1 MTLDINDL
9 KILEFLDK
17 NSRVPYD
24 SIGKTVGLTGNAVRS
39 RVIQMIDDQVIEK
52 FVFKIHPE
60 IFGVKTVYLKFRCLD
75 KINTAKIIEE
85 RIESEKDPRFAEIIT
100 GINGEVVVLVYGQGQ
115 ADLQSAIKDLKKK
128 FHDFEFGFQIERYIP
143 PLEEVKL
150 NNSLLKIINCLID
163 NVRMSVADLAKIC
176 NMTSKS
182 VKYYLKQI
190 ELQKIGRFSVNYQP
204 YKISKRVFVNFFI
217 SKPKMD
223 YIQFANLFEGLKKDL
238 NSAIFKDYLLVTPPG
253 IFCDI
258 TVESLEEIDLIEKRI
273 IHFLK
278 DDYHYEKMFPSRVIF
293 RKQNL
298 VHEIIRKK
306 ISELE
311 TVRD

>member
-1 MTLDINDL
+1 MDINDL
-9 KILEFLDK
+9 KILEYLDK

-24 SIGKTVGLTGNAVRS
+24 KIGRSVNLTGNAVRS
-39 RVIQMIDDQVIEK
+39 RVIQMINDQVIEK

-60 IFGVKTVYLKFRCLD
+60 IFGVNTVYLKFKCPD
-75 KINTAKIIEE
+75 KINTAKIVEQ
-85 RIESEKDPRFAEIIT
+85 RIGIDKDPRFAEIIT
-100 GINGEVVVLVYGQGQ
+100 GINGEVVVHVYGQGEENLQ
-115 ADLQSAIKDLKKK
+115 AAIKELKKK
-128 FHDFEFGFQIERYIP
+128 FHDFEFGFQIQRYIP

-182 VKYYLKQI
+182 VKYYIKQI

-204 YKISKRVFVNFFI
+204 YKISKRIFVNFFI
-217 SKPKMD
+217 TKSKMD
-223 YIQFANLFEGLKKDL
+223 YIQFANLFEGLKKDI
-238 NSAIFKDYLLVTPPG
+238 NSAIFKDYLLVDPPG

-258 TVESLEEIDLIEKRI
+258 TVESLEEIDIIERRI

-278 DDYHYEKMFPSRVIF
+278 EDYHYEKMFPSRVIF
-293 RKQNL
+293 SSSNL
-298 VHEIIRKK
+298 VYEIIKKK

-311 TVRD
+311 TVKD